1 MPTLSKM
8 FKKKNDTDLSMEIL
22 WMSCATLYAHYP
34 KIQYG
39 LAQKWAKH
47 AWFADPSQTDERWP
61 KTDGVIVA

>member
-1 MPTLSKM
+1 
-8 FKKKNDTDLSMEIL
+8 MEIL